1 MGGWLRRKPGYRSL
15 DLNVGTICKFR
26 IPRRPRASACFRAK
40 ARLMRVTSWQEDQ
53 QTWENCSWVTG
64 KWGNLKGLM
73 FQWAPNLLIGLRNH
87 CYVQQK
93 EDQLFVTEKNNE
105 RNQKLCE
112 KWLVS
117 EFNKNAKMVSKSS
130 KHGKTLKPF

>member
-1 MGGWLRRKPGYRSL
+1 
-15 DLNVGTICKFR
+15 
-26 IPRRPRASACFRAK
+26 
-40 ARLMRVTSWQEDQ
+40 MRVTSWQKDKHEK
-53 QTWENCSWVTG
+53 TAAELPENEE
-64 KWGNLKGLM
+64 NLKGLM
-73 FQWAPNLLIGLRNH
+73 FRWAPNLLIGLRNH

-105 RNQKLCE
+105 RNQKLSE